1 MKPLVTLE
9 RHGDVAVIVI
19 DNPPVNALSIP
30 LRRDLLAAV
39 QEVAADKVLR
49 AAVIAC
55 AGRTFVA
62 GADIREFDAPPPE
75 VTTGTVNAAIE
86 ASAQALRRGAARH
99 RAGRRVRAGAGLPRP
114 HPGAGRHA
122 SGCRRAGSG

>member
-39 QEVAADKVLR
+39 QEVAADKILH
-49 AAVIAC
+49 AAVLAC
-55 AGRTFVA
+55 AGRTFIA
-62 GADIREFDAPPPE
+62 GADIREFDQPPPDI
-75 VTTGTVNAAIE
+75 TTGTSRRRHRGVGKT
-86 ASAQALRRGAARH
+86 LRRRPARH
-99 RAGRRVRAGAGLPRP
+99 RAGRRLRAGAGLPRP
-114 HPGAGRHA
+114 HPGAGRQA
-122 SGCRRAGSG
+122 SGCRKAASA